1 RSFILSLCTPIYLT
15 ATTNINYGTHDN
27 LPVMLRPPAYSLPF
41 PMPIPNTSYRD
52 RARVARE
59 RIYRPKLHRTLH
71 RSFGITS
78 RIVGRNHDHKNGS
91 AERTRKAVPGQSSTT
106 QKVPWTFPSADV
118 DIAPTVTTT
127 AQPPPT
133 AWTVSSSKQ
142 APTYLSDALGSQSHA
157 IGEAIAKIKD
167 YIKGYKKVK
176 STMKKELSKE
186 GTSHANPMEF
196 IENLGNKIEDEEVER
211 QMADGENPLK
221 YMVKDGILYKKN
233 KIPVARI
240 GFAKSEALRPSPN
253 NLSKLVRSVKAQT
266 MVESSPVISE
276 QAIWPTASGLSTMTK
291 LQDGFKPPTPLAPP
305 TVKMPRSS
313 LIELEKWNEDN
324 DGSASILSRTTATG
338 NFLEEAEDELEFSN
352 DLIGEQRDP
361 PPYPFSHCYMNVD
374 GFMCCNRF
382 LESLMRKS
390 YRKLR
395 SGHHFHDCSVQ
406 KIANRIQSDSEL
418 VFNTTFETVVGID
431 DFAIRAHFAGDLM
444 CKIQEGGR
452 FITNYATTMP
462 QRAGVRPDP
471 LTVVTSMEINTRN
484 ENQKEQNIT
493 DDFPIPKQL
502 DGAILHVQAPDQPRP
517 RINKEDIPFHEKSR
531 EDIENDNL
539 IS

>member
-1 RSFILSLCTPIYLT
+1 
-15 ATTNINYGTHDN
+15 
-27 LPVMLRPPAYSLPF
+27 MLRPPAYSLPF

-176 STMKKELSKE
+176 STMKKELSKSKPRRLLYATPFLHAQKNLENVDEKEQLQSDSSNDKSKSPPEPMKNKQKME

-291 LQDGFKPPTPLAPP
+291 LQDGFKPPTPLAP
-305 TVKMPRSS
+305 VSYK
-313 LIELEKWNEDN
+313 
-324 DGSASILSRTTATG
+324 
-338 NFLEEAEDELEFSN
+338 
-352 DLIGEQRDP
+352 
-361 PPYPFSHCYMNVD
+361 PF
-374 GFMCCNRF
+374 
-382 LESLMRKS
+382 
-390 YRKLR
+390 
-395 SGHHFHDCSVQ
+395 
-406 KIANRIQSDSEL
+406 
-418 VFNTTFETVVGID
+418 
-431 DFAIRAHFAGDLM
+431 
-444 CKIQEGGR
+444 
-452 FITNYATTMP
+452 
-462 QRAGVRPDP
+462 
-471 LTVVTSMEINTRN
+471 
-484 ENQKEQNIT
+484 
-493 DDFPIPKQL
+493 
-502 DGAILHVQAPDQPRP
+502 
-517 RINKEDIPFHEKSR
+517 
-531 EDIENDNL
+531 
-539 IS
+539 